1 MRDQNLVK
9 VVASEAAEEEW
20 TEHVLETAEK
30 MLFAKVDSW
39 FMGVNKNL
47 PHKRKRRFLLYA
59 GGSPAYRE
67 RCNEVA
73 ADNYRG
79 FQLE

>member
-1 MRDQNLVK
+1 
-9 VVASEAAEEEW
+9 
-20 TEHVLETAEK
+20 